1 MKHLGA
7 FSADVSL
14 CDEQSIEDREEHTL
28 MNAIER
34 IGKCGLVPV
43 VVIENPDDAIP
54 TAKAI
59 LDGGIDVMEI
69 TLRTEAG
76 LQAIKDVRKAY
87 PQMLVGAGTV
97 LNMQQLEAA
106 IEADAQF
113 IVSPGFNPAI
123 VQRCIDLNV
132 TVTPGCVT
140 PTEIEEALSYGLKV
154 LKFFPADVYGG
165 IKGCAALYGPYKS
178 TGIRFMPTGGVNL
191 ENLAEYAT
199 KPFIHAAGGSWF
211 CKSADITAH
220 RFEAIT
226 ADTTAAVDALLGFE
240 LAHVGINAANS
251 DDAMSAANLFVSGFH
266 FKLNQGTSS
275 FFAGSGI
282 EITKVPGLGQNGHIA
297 IKTNDVERSVY
308 YLAKKG
314 FEVDELTAKFKGETL
329 IAIYLRNEI
338 GGFAIHLLQ
347 R

>member
-1 MKHLGA
+1 
-7 FSADVSL
+7 
-14 CDEQSIEDREEHTL
+14 

-43 VVIENPDDAIP
+43 VVIENVEDAIP

-76 LQAIKDVRKAY
+76 IQAIKEVRKAY

-97 LNMQQLEAA
+97 LEMHQLEDA

-132 TVTPGCVT
+132 PITPGCVT
-140 PTEIEEALSYGLKV
+140 PTEIEKALTYGLKV

-165 IKGCAALYGPYKS
+165 IKGCAALYGPYKA

-211 CKSADITAH
+211 CKSTDIAGH
-220 RFEAIT
+220 RFETIT
-226 ADTTAAVDALLGFE
+226 ADTAAAVDALLGFE
-240 LAHVGINAANS
+240 LAHIGINTANS
-251 DDAMSAANLFVSGFH
+251 DDAMSAANLFSYAFN
-266 FKLNQGTSS
+266 FKLNQGNSS
-275 FFAGSGI
+275 IFSGSGI
-282 EITKVPGLGQNGHIA
+282 EITKVPGLGKNGHIA
-297 IKTNDVERSVY
+297 IKTNDVERSIY
-308 YLAKKG
+308 YLSKKG
-314 FEVDELTAKFKGETL
+314 FATDESTAKYKGETL
-329 IAIYLRNEI
+329 IAIYLKDEI